1 VSDQATEP
9 VEAPGN
15 GEVEVEDGW
24 LKDRR
29 GRLYVKRP
37 GGGGAVFRREGES
50 IAQAVERDAQR
61 PQGNQDGRPRRKRQT
76 KRPPMPDPPAGVDLR
91 ELEKMLAEAL
101 KSPAMVCAMLGD
113 EWSANHFTTSGPFL
127 ARNLV
132 IASEHNPWLRRKL
145 EEMATGQDAAT
156 KMIAVLSLAGAVAM
170 YAVPPIVYFANL
182 PVPDKAREMF
192 GIPPA
197 RTHPPDAPA
206 AAPEAAQPVAA

>member
-9 VEAPGN
+9 VEAPHN
-15 GEVEVEDGW
+15 GHADVEDGW

-37 GGGGAVFRREGES
+37 GGGGVVFRRDEES
-50 IAQAVERDAQR
+50 IADALARDAQ
-61 PQGNQDGRPRRKRQT
+61 PGKDQRPRRKRQT
-76 KRPPMPDPPAGVDLR
+76 KRPPMPEAPAGTDLK
-91 ELEKMLAEAL
+91 ELEKLLAEAL

-113 EWSANHFTTSGPFL
+113 EWSANHFTTAGPFL

-132 IASEHNPWLRRKL
+132 TAAEHNPWLRRKL

-156 KMIAVLSLAGAVAM
+156 KMIAALSLAGAVAM
-170 YAVPPIVYFANL
+170 YALPPIVYFANL

-197 RTHPPDAPA
+197 RTHPNPPDAPP
-206 AAPEAAQPVAA
+206 AAPEAAEPIAA